1 MLLFVRLL
9 PYRPVMGSYWL
20 VWQETLRMAHRVQAV
35 AEALDQIIR
44 EEISMFRNPN
54 LQSV

>member
-1 MLLFVRLL
+1 
-9 PYRPVMGSYWL
+9 
-20 VWQETLRMAHRVQAV
+20 MAHRVQAV
-35 AEALDQIIR
+35 AEVLDQIIR